1 MNPMKM
7 HPYSDRQGL
16 LPETVRVLLV
26 EDNPLDVEAI
36 QVLLRLYPRT
46 KFKVDSVG
54 STEACLEAL
63 KGHSFDLI
71 LLDHNLPGVDGL
83 SFLKSFNHNGAL
95 PPVIILTEQAD
106 ERVAEEAMRF
116 DAYDCFPKDR
126 LSSQGLARSIH
137 RALERFW
144 LNEQV
149 EDIERVILALAAAV
163 EAKDLAI
170 EGHLHRMAHYAPQL
184 GQTLGLD
191 QHQLRLLKCG
201 GILHDIGKVGVSEAI
216 LCKPGPLT
224 EAEWEEM
231 RQHPITGETICAPL
245 KFLREVGPIIRH
257 HHERW
262 DGNGYPDSLLGEEIP
277 LLARV
282 ISVVDAFDAMTSD
295 RPYREAL
302 PIDEVVRRL
311 SDGTGTQW
319 DPDII
324 RVFLDIIRREGPG
337 LQRGTTGRAAA
348 ERRTKGGEANKRT
361 GQAQ

>member
-1 MNPMKM
+1 MNPMGT
-7 HPYSDRQGL
+7 HSYSDRQGL

-26 EDNPLDVEAI
+26 EDNPLDVQAI
-36 QVLLRLYPRT
+36 QVLLRLCPRT

-63 KGHSFDLI
+63 KGHSFELV
-71 LLDHNLPGVDGL
+71 LLGHNLRGVDGL

-106 ERVAEEAMRF
+106 EWVAEEAMRF
-116 DAYDCFPKDR
+116 GVYDCLPKDR
-126 LSSQGLARSIH
+126 ISSQGLARSIH
-137 RALERFW
+137 RALEMFW
-144 LNEQV
+144 LYEQV
-149 EDIERVILALAAAV
+149 EDIQRVIFALAAAV
-163 EAKDLAI
+163 EAKDRAT
-170 EGHLHRMAHYAPQL
+170 EGHLHRMAHYALQL
-184 GQTLGLD
+184 GRALDVD
-191 QHQLRLLKCG
+191 QHQLMLLKCG
-201 GILHDIGKVGVSEAI
+201 GTLHDIGKVGVSEAI

-231 RQHPITGETICAPL
+231 RRHPIIGERICAPL
-245 KFLREVGPIIRH
+245 NFLREVGPIIRH

-262 DGNGYPDSLLGEEIP
+262 DGKGYPDSLLGEEIP

-295 RPYREAL
+295 RPYRAAL
-302 PIDEVVRRL
+302 PLDEVVRRL

-337 LQRGTTGRAAA
+337 LLLAATGGPRAQRL
-348 ERRTKGGEANKRT
+348 TKVDVRPLRE
-361 GQAQ
+361 